1 MKSICVEHKTYIAP
15 KIELIEIDNEI
26 SIALNSTP
34 PEGPEE
40 SFTYVND
47 NPFYHNISSIQ
58 YS

>member
-1 MKSICVEHKTYIAP
+1 MSMEHKTYIAP